1 MQINSRDIILR
12 TISTLFLFFI
22 VPCLYSNPTL
32 LQKKPEKKEK
42 LREEELVIKDV
53 KVEELIINQ
62 YINLELVKVY
72 FQKLRVMEKLM
83 KKHFLF
89 QFT

>member
-1 MQINSRDIILR
+1 MY
-12 TISTLFLFFI
+12 FLFFI
-22 VPCLYSNPTL
+22 VPYLYSNPTL

-62 YINLELVKVY
+62 YINLELVKSIFPEVY
-72 FQKLRVMEKLM
+72 ELWKN
-83 KKHFLF
+83 
-89 QFT
+89 

>member
-1 MQINSRDIILR
+1 MLINSRDIILR
-12 TISTLFLFFI
+12 TISAFFLFFI

-62 YINLELVKVY
+62 YINLKLVK
-72 FQKLRVMEKLM
+72 FRN
-83 KKHFLF
+83 
-89 QFT
+89 